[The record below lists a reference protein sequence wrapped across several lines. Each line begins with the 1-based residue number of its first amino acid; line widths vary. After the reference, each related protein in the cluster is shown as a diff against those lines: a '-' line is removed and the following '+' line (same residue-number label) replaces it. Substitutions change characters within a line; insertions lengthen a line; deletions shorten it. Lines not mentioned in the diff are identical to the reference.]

1 MNRVGSTRRTARRT
15 ALALAFA
22 PSLLAGAVG
31 IVWWGFAPPDRTP
44 VWPLGPSVAAGLA
57 TGALLLAA
65 GEAATRFLPSFAY
78 VARRTER
85 ALAQLR
91 PSTPTAVALA
101 VATSVGEEILFRGML
116 LATLGLGPQAILFGL
131 AHPAGRRGWSYPVF
145 TALTGLALG
154 ALVAASGRL
163 APAITAHLLV
173 NLVGLLRGARAGRRA
188 RRRAA
193 HADAH
198 GDADGTADG
207 DASG

>member
-1 MNRVGSTRRTARRT
+1 MRGVGRTRRGARRT

-22 PSLLAGAVG
+22 PSLAAGAIG
-31 IVWWGFAPPDRTP
+31 LAWWGLAPPDRTP

-57 TGALLLAA
+57 TGVLVLAA
-65 GEAATRFLPSFAY
+65 GEAATRFVPSFAY

-116 LATLGLGPQAILFGL
+116 LATLGLGPQALLFGL

-145 TALTGLALG
+145 TALAGLAFG

-163 APAITAHLLV
+163 APAITAHLVV
-173 NLVGLLRGARAGRRA
+173 NLVGLLRGVRAGRRA
-188 RRRAA
+188 HRR
-193 HADAH
+193 
-198 GDADGTADG
+198 TADG
-207 DASG
+207 DADGDADGEADGDASD